1 MAETSE
7 KRKLVRRSPEER
19 VAEID
24 TRITAHK
31 EAIKKLEKK
40 KHAILNPKPR
50 TSKAAGMKVLI
61 AKAKEAGLTDEQIA
75 EKLGLKLD
83 E

>member
-1 MAETSE
+1 MDYIRAADILPQELIE
-7 KRKLVRRSPEER
+7 QLQQY
-19 VAEID
+19 ID
-24 TRITAHK
+24 GAMLYIP
-31 EAIKKLEKK
+31 KKLEEK